1 MGCTEDMD
9 ESSDMIERNDKPI
22 VVLLQD
28 MEHVYGAEQA
38 SIDLVRGLRAAGD
51 DARIWLI
58 RETRRAMAD
67 TPLEQAV
74 QAAEI
79 PVEIFPVEAAFSRKL
94 VFALKRSL
102 IAERVRVLHMV
113 GYKSVVHGGWAAG
126 SVKGCARVATLHG
139 WMGRPDWKE
148 RLYEWVERRF
158 LKQFDQVIVLSRFYE
173 ELVVRQGIPAKKV
186 LRIPSGQPVSDP
198 RPWPPEPIVVG
209 MLARL
214 TEEKRH
220 EILLQALGLLRDRG
234 VEVKAV
240 FAGEGPLREALMQE
254 AGENRWDTEALFPG
268 YMDRDTFFDQVHV
281 LVSVSGIENM
291 PYTILE
297 AMARG
302 VPVVAG
308 AVGGV
313 PDLIEDGVTGRLI
326 DPAPDPEGLADV
338 LEGVL
343 GDTELMQAWGRAGRV
358 RLEEEFSPEGVV
370 QRHREAMDAL

>member
-1 MGCTEDMD
+1 MKSWWCGRVFRRRRFFGFRRG
-9 ESSDMIERNDKPI
+9 SRYRIR
-22 VVLLQD
+22 
-28 MEHVYGAEQA
+28 
-38 SIDLVRGLRAAGD
+38 VRGL
-51 DARIWLI
+51 
-58 RETRRAMAD
+58 
-67 TPLEQAV
+67 
-74 QAAEI
+74 
-79 PVEIFPVEAAFSRKL
+79 
-94 VFALKRSL
+94 
-102 IAERVRVLHMV
+102 
-113 GYKSVVHGGWAAG
+113 
-126 SVKGCARVATLHG
+126 
-139 WMGRPDWKE
+139 
-148 RLYEWVERRF
+148 
-158 LKQFDQVIVLSRFYE
+158 
-173 ELVVRQGIPAKKV
+173 
-186 LRIPSGQPVSDP
+186 
-198 RPWPPEPIVVG
+198 EPIVVG
-209 MLARL
+209 MLARF